1 MGWIGGNAS
10 LVMVADGS
18 GRVVFANDAA
28 CEWRGHDRQRVLQ
41 EHIQDFDHALW
52 LEWSN
57 IDHPR
62 WQSGRFSQWQS
73 RHETEDGLRAATNF
87 RLQARVLREQRF
99 LLLVSGDLCPCED
112 VEQERTLAF
121 VHGLDLSRIETGLP
135 ESGGRSFTR
144 ESRGIDESTSL
155 QGMRVMVVDDNEINR
170 ELATSIL
177 ASHGAT
183 AITANDG
190 QAALKMLQSGA
201 SVCDVVLMDLQ
212 MPGMDGMQTTAQIR
226 QLPGYKN
233 LPIVAL
239 TASAFNEQRAAAL
252 RAGMDAVVTKPFD
265 VRGLVRLLFRLVK
278 GGAGGD
284 ERAADG
290 SPALPPEMP
299 PLLVDFD
306 AGLALWQDAD
316 QYRHH
321 LQRFVKDHEDEAQRV
336 GTLGN
341 EDLILLVHK
350 TRGSAAALALAAVA
364 EAASQLEDHLRTG
377 ARDLHAIARFASVIR
392 RTCAA
397 INIYLGV
404 SDAD

>member
-1 MGWIGGNAS
+1 MGWIGDNAS
-10 LVMVADGS
+10 LVMVADGA
-18 GRVVFANDAA
+18 GRVVYANDAA

-41 EHIQDFDHALW
+41 EHIQDFDHALGC
-52 LEWSN
+52 EWSD

-62 WQSGRFSQWQS
+62 WQPGRFSSWPS
-73 RHETEDGLRAATNF
+73 WRETEDGLRVVTNF

-99 LLLVSGDLCPCED
+99 LLLVSGELCPRED
-112 VEQERTLAF
+112 AEQERTPAF
-121 VHGLDLSRIETGLP
+121 VQGLDLSRIETDLP
-135 ESGGRSFTR
+135 VSGSRSSTR
-144 ESRGIDESTSL
+144 GSRGMNELTSL
-155 QGMRVMVVDDNEINR
+155 QGMRVLVVDDNEINR

-177 ASHGAT
+177 ASHGAA

-190 QAALKMLQSGA
+190 QDAVKILKSGA

-226 QLPGYKN
+226 QLPGCER

-239 TASAFNEQRAAAL
+239 TASAFNEQRVEAL

-265 VRGLVRLLFRLVK
+265 VGDLVRLLFRLVRGTAGDN
-278 GGAGGD
+278 GG
-284 ERAADG
+284 G
-290 SPALPPEMP
+290 SDNPSARPPWVP

-306 AGLALWQDAD
+306 AGLALWQDAE

-321 LQRFVKDHEDEAQRV
+321 LQRFVKEHADEALRV
-336 GTLGN
+336 GALGN

-350 TRGSAAALALAAVA
+350 TRGSAAALALVAVA
-364 EAASQLEDHLRTG
+364 EAAGQLEEHLRTG
-377 ARDLHAIARFASVIR
+377 ARDLKAIARFASAISS
-392 RTCAA
+392 TCAD
-397 INIYLGV
+397 INQYLGG